1 MLVHVRVR
9 AEREVMTELTLGQQ
23 LPERAFGPVT
33 MTDIV
38 RYQGASGDMN
48 PMHHDDEL
56 ARSAGYPAS
65 FSVGMLGAGWLAGYC
80 TEHLGEDAVRRF
92 RTRFTGIVYR
102 GDELFA
108 SAEVVRLFE
117 RDGEGL
123 VEMAIALRKS
133 DGSVVVEGAAEF
145 VV

>member
-1 MLVHVRVR
+1 
-9 AEREVMTELTLGQQ
+9 MTELTLGQQ
-23 LPERAFGPVT
+23 LPDRVFGPVT

-56 ARSAGYPAS
+56 ARSAGFPAA

-80 TEHLGEDAVRRF
+80 TEHFGEDTVRRF
-92 RTRFTGIVYR
+92 RTRFTNVVYR
-102 GDELFA
+102 GDELVA
-108 SAEVVRLFE
+108 SAAVARLFE
-117 RDGEGL
+117 RDGEEL
-123 VEMAIALRKS
+123 VELAIALRKN

>member
-1 MLVHVRVR
+1 
-9 AEREVMTELTLGQQ
+9 MTDLAVGQK
-23 LPERAFGPVT
+23 LPERTFGPVT

-56 ARSAGYPAS
+56 ARSVGYPAA

-80 TEHLGEDAVRRF
+80 TERFGEDTVRRF
-92 RTRFTGIVYR
+92 RTRFTDVVYR
-102 GDELFA
+102 SDELVA
-108 SAEVVRLFE
+108 SAEVVRLFDRE
-117 RDGEGL
+117 GEKL
-123 VEMAIALRKS
+123 VELSIALRKS
-133 DGSVVVEGAAEF
+133 DGSVVVEGLAEF